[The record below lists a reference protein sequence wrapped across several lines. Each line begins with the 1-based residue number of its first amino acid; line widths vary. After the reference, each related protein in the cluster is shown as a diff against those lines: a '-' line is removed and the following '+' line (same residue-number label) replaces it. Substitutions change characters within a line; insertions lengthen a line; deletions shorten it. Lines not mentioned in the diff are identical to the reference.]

1 MRAGQPGRKC
11 LERRARTEACSWP
24 AFAGAQAARQALTE
38 TEVPDAITLSRSK
51 VFSFEGAHEATAL
64 APIVAIGDG
73 CWH

>member
-1 MRAGQPGRKC
+1 MPWSDGRGQ
-11 LERRARTEACSWP
+11 RRALGRHLPERT
-24 AFAGAQAARQALTE
+24 ARQALTE

-73 CWH
+73 YWH

>member
-1 MRAGQPGRKC
+1 
-11 LERRARTEACSWP
+11 
-24 AFAGAQAARQALTE
+24 
-38 TEVPDAITLSRSK
+38 VPDAITLSRSK